1 VVLFVIAAYMDK
13 FRNTAYQR
21 SSDRKIN
28 DQRKTHEPS
37 QDVTALEKETFNLN
51 PESDLQHKLI
61 SKSLLKVYPGGMA
74 AVNNVSFNVK
84 EGQVLGLLGPNG
96 AGKSSTFSIVS
107 MEKEKTNGE
116 VTMMGDQ
123 VEEFKNMEK
132 GQNMGMCA

>member
-1 VVLFVIAAYMDK
+1 M
-13 FRNTAYQR
+13 
-21 SSDRKIN
+21 
-28 DQRKTHEPS
+28 
-37 QDVTALEKETFNLN
+37 
-51 PESDLQHKLI
+51 
-61 SKSLLKVYPGGMA
+61 KVYPGGMA

-132 GQNMGMCA
+132 G

>member
-1 VVLFVIAAYMDK
+1 
-13 FRNTAYQR
+13 
-21 SSDRKIN
+21 
-28 DQRKTHEPS
+28 
-37 QDVTALEKETFNLN
+37 
-51 PESDLQHKLI
+51 
-61 SKSLLKVYPGGMA
+61 
-74 AVNNVSFNVK
+74 VNNVSFNVK